1 MAGIGLAGGERF
13 MLLTP
18 QCLFIGIG
26 PRDQAIFTDA
36 VSALFEQVD
45 LKFFESNFA
54 ALKWA
59 GENKPDL
66 VVVDNRRFDF
76 ATDPVIGKL
85 LRLPQCVDTAVLV
98 TVDTDRYG
106 DPAKCSHTGVVDYI
120 RQPLIYPEL
129 VQRLRILLSLIENRR
144 RENSNNHVYPVSL
157 ETVQSFSGESTTGHC
172 YEKETLF
179 RLAKAGEYRDEVT
192 GAHVAR
198 IGLFSRQIAETLGL
212 SESECD
218 LIEQAAPL
226 HDIGKIG
233 IPDKLLLKP
242 GSFTDDERE
251 DMKSHTIIGYEILK
265 GSPSKYLQMGAQI
278 ALSHHEKYDGSGY
291 PYGLKGE
298 EIPLCA
304 RIVAVADVYDALTSN
319 RPYKNAWPI
328 EKALDFLQQYKGSY
342 FDPNC
347 VEAFVQDAHL
357 NISLEN

>member
-1 MAGIGLAGGERF
+1 

-18 QCLFIGIG
+18 QCLFIGVG
-26 PRDQAIFTDA
+26 PRDQAVFTDA
-36 VSALFEQVD
+36 VNALFEHTD
-45 LKFFESNFA
+45 LKFCESNFA

-59 GENKPDL
+59 IENQPDL
-66 VVVDNRRFDF
+66 VVVDDRRYDINS
-76 ATDPVIGKL
+76 DPLIGKL
-85 LRLPQCVDTAVLV
+85 LKLPHCVDTAVLV
-98 TVDTDRYG
+98 TVDYDRFS
-106 DPAKCSHTGVVDYI
+106 AQNQFNHVGVIDYI

-144 RENSNNHVYPVSL
+144 RVNSNNHVYPVSL
-157 ETVQSFSGESTTGHC
+157 EAVQSFPSETVADHC

-198 IGLFSRQIAETLGL
+198 IGLFSRQIAEALGL

-242 GSFTDDERE
+242 GNFTDEERE

-278 ALSHHEKYDGSGY
+278 ALSHHEKFDGTGY

-298 EIPLCA
+298 DIPLCA

-328 EKALDFLQQYKGSY
+328 ERALNFLQQYKGTY
-342 FDPNC
+342 FDPAC
-347 VEAFVQDAHL
+347 VDAFVEDA
-357 NISLEN
+357 NWSISLEH

>member
-1 MAGIGLAGGERF
+1 

-18 QCLFIGIG
+18 QCLFIGVG

-36 VSALFEQVD
+36 VNSLFEDAD
-45 LKFFESNFA
+45 LKFFDSNFA

-59 GENKPDL
+59 GENQPDL

-76 ATDPVIGKL
+76 ASDPIIGKL
-85 LRLPQCVDTAVLV
+85 LKLPQCVETAVLV
-98 TVDTDRYG
+98 TVESDRYG
-106 DPAKCSHTGVVDYI
+106 DPAQSNHTGVVDFI

-129 VQRLRILLSLIENRR
+129 QQRLRIMLSLIENKRR
-144 RENSNNHVYPVSL
+144 ASSNNHVYPVSL
-157 ETVQSFSGESTTGHC
+157 ETVQSFSVPDVADHC
-172 YEKETLF
+172 YEKDTLF

-198 IGLFSRQIAETLGL
+198 IGLFSRQIAEALGMDVAD
-212 SESECD
+212 CD

-242 GSFTDDERE
+242 DRFTDEERE

-265 GSPSKYLQMGAQI
+265 DSPSRYLQMGAEI
-278 ALSHHEKYDGSGY
+278 ALSHHEKFDGSGY

-298 EIPLCA
+298 DIPLSA
-304 RIVAVADVYDALTSN
+304 RIVMVADVYDALTST
-319 RPYKNAWPI
+319 RPYKNAWPV
-328 EKALDFLQQYKGSY
+328 EKALSFLQQYKGSF
-342 FDPNC
+342 FDPDC
-347 VEAFVQDAHL
+347 VNAFVDDAYL
-357 NISLEN
+357 KISL

>member
-1 MAGIGLAGGERF
+1 

-18 QCLFIGIG
+18 QCLFIGVG
-26 PRDQAIFTDA
+26 PRDQAVFTDA
-36 VSALFEQVD
+36 VNDLFEHAD
-45 LKFFESNFA
+45 LKFCESNFA

-59 GENKPDL
+59 IENEPDL
-66 VVVDNRRFDF
+66 IVVDDRRYD
-76 ATDPVIGKL
+76 ASADPLIGKL
-85 LRLPQCVDTAVLV
+85 LKLPHCTDSAVLV
-98 TVDTDRYG
+98 TVDYDHYSAHHQVT
-106 DPAKCSHTGVVDYI
+106 HTGVIDYI

-144 RENSNNHVYPVSL
+144 RSSTNNHVYPVSL
-157 ETVQSFSGESTTGHC
+157 ETVQSFTSEPVADHC

-198 IGLFSRQIAETLGL
+198 IGLFSRQIAEALGL

-242 GSFTDDERE
+242 GDFTEDERE

-278 ALSHHEKYDGSGY
+278 ALSHHEKFDGTGY

-298 EIPLCA
+298 DIPLSA

-328 EKALDFLQQYKGSY
+328 ERALNFLQQYKGTY
-342 FDPNC
+342 FDPAC
-347 VEAFVQDAHL
+347 VDAFVEDAHWS
-357 NISLEN
+357 ISLEN

>member
-1 MAGIGLAGGERF
+1 

-18 QCLFIGIG
+18 QCLFIGVG
-26 PRDQAIFTDA
+26 PQDQAIFTDA
-36 VSALFEQVD
+36 VNDLFEHAD
-45 LKFFESNFA
+45 LKFCDSNFA

-59 GENKPDL
+59 IDNDPDL
-66 VVVDNRRFDF
+66 IVVDDRRYD
-76 ATDPVIGKL
+76 ASADPLIGKL
-85 LRLPQCVDTAVLV
+85 LKLPHCTDSAVLV
-98 TVDTDRYG
+98 TVDYNHYS
-106 DPAKCSHTGVVDYI
+106 AHNQVNHTGVIDYI

-144 RENSNNHVYPVSL
+144 RSNTNNHVYPVSL
-157 ETVQSFSGESTTGHC
+157 ETVQSFASEPVADHC

-198 IGLFSRQIAETLGL
+198 IGLFSRQIAEALGL

-242 GSFTDDERE
+242 GDFTDEERE

-278 ALSHHEKYDGSGY
+278 ALSHHEKFDGTGY

-298 EIPLCA
+298 DIPLCA

-328 EKALDFLQQYKGSY
+328 ERALNFLQQYKGTY
-342 FDPNC
+342 FDPAC
-347 VEAFVQDAHL
+347 VDAFVEDAHWS
-357 NISLEN
+357 ISLEN